1 MIGSSLHFKDLDIP
15 YRKPLAQWHW
25 NDQLLCVRGGP
36 EQSEGGREGNVTILL
51 PDNFYSNKEKRCI
64 PESETQLQ
72 ANYKRVGPA
81 IMAGFKEAHERGWL
95 PNITFNIDIRDTF
108 CSNIYAPKVVSSREL
123 ITLCVL
129 RRLVGKSV
137 RRAIRLSVR
146 QILQR
151 RCCGILLY

>member
-1 MIGSSLHFKDLDIP
+1 MRSLIFILLVSP
-15 YRKPLAQWHW
+15 RWVGAQNNSCLRPRTSPGPGCES
-25 NDQLLCVRGGP
+25 NDQLLCVRGWP
-36 EQSEGGREGNVTILL
+36 QQSEGGREVNVTILL

-108 CSNIYAPKVVSSREL
+108 CSNIYAPKVASRQGVDN
-123 ITLCVL
+123 TLCV
-129 RRLVGKSV
+129 
-137 RRAIRLSVR
+137 
-146 QILQR
+146 
-151 RCCGILLY
+151 